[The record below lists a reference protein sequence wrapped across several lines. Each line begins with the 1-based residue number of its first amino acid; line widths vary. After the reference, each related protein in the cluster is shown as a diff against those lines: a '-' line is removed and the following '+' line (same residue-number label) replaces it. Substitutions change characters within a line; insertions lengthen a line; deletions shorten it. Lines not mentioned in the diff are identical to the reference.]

1 MPKKQVPIKYTSR
14 EFASIKTDLV
24 DYVKRYYPQVYRD
37 FNEASFGSLM
47 LDTVSYVGDI
57 LSFYLDYQANE
68 SFLHTAVE
76 YDNIIKLG
84 RQLGY
89 RYKGVESSWGTAT
102 FYIQVPANSTGLGPD
117 TRYMPILK
125 KGSQFSAE
133 DGGAF
138 ILNEDIDF
146 AHPENEIRV
155 ASVQD
160 STGIP
165 VSYAIKTQGTV
176 CSGVYREEIHPVGD
190 FKSWQKIGLTSD
202 NITEIMSVVDT
213 EGHEY
218 FQVDYLSQDVV
229 WKPVTNRDSDTKDQ
243 AAAILKPFTVPRRFI
258 VDRQF
263 YSTTL
268 VFGSSSEMLDP
279 NTRVTDPSNVVMKV
293 HGKNY
298 ISDEA
303 FDPSRLITSDKF
315 GVGPSKTDLK
325 VVYRVNSGA
334 NVNAQPHSLTTV
346 TDARFEFD
354 DPTVLTIQ
362 NQLFVRGSLEVDNEE
377 AIIGDVTAPHSSE
390 IKRKIYDV
398 FATQNRAVTQ
408 QDYEAMVYQM
418 PKEYGAIK
426 RCKVLRDHDSLKRN
440 LNLYVISE
448 RRNTT
453 LVNSNDIVK
462 RNVKSWIL
470 KNKMINDTV
479 DILDAKIV
487 NIGLDFVVVGA
498 ADVPKYDTLQRC
510 QAALQKLY
518 ERKLEIGEKFY
529 ISDIYTKLNR
539 VEGVVDVS
547 KVSVFQKTGGRYS
560 DIRFDLEKSMSADG
574 RYINVPENVVME
586 IKFPTED
593 IKGVIS

>member
-1 MPKKQVPIKYTSR
+1 MPRQVPIKYTSR
-14 EFASIKTDLV
+14 EFASIKNDLI
-24 DYVKRYYPQVYRD
+24 DYVKRYYPQIYRD
-37 FNEASFGSLM
+37 FNDASFGSLM
-47 LDTVSYVGDI
+47 FDTVSYVGDI

-89 RYKGVESSWGTAT
+89 RYKGIESSWGVAT
-102 FYIQVPANSTGLGPD
+102 LYIQVPANSTGLGPD

-125 KGSQFSAE
+125 KGSQFNAE

-138 ILNEDIDF
+138 ILNEDVDF

-160 STGIP
+160 QTGVP
-165 VSYAIKTQGTV
+165 VTYAIKTQGMV
-176 CSGVYREEIHPVGD
+176 CSGVMRQEVHQVPS
-190 FKSWQKIGLTSD
+190 FKPWQKIKLNADG
-202 NITEIMSVVDT
+202 ITEVVSVLDA

-218 FQVDYLSQDVV
+218 YQVDYLSQDVV
-229 WKPVTNRDSDTKDQ
+229 WKPVTNRDSKTRDQ
-243 AAAILKPFTVPRRFI
+243 AASILKPFTVPRRFI

-263 YSTTL
+263 FSTTL

-279 NTRVTDPSNVVMKV
+279 RSRVADPANVVMKV

-298 ISDEA
+298 ISDES

-315 GVGPSKTDLK
+315 GIGPSNTELT
-325 VVYRVNSGA
+325 VVYRVNSEA
-334 NVNAQPHSLTTV
+334 NVNAQPHAVTSV
-346 TDARFEFD
+346 TDAKWEFE
-354 DPTVLTIQ
+354 DPTLLTPQ
-362 NQLFVRGSLEVDNEE
+362 SQLFVMGSLEVDNEE
-377 AIIGDVTAPHSSE
+377 PIIGDVSTPHSDE
-390 IKRKIYDV
+390 LKRRIYDV

-418 PKEYGAIK
+418 PKEYGGIK

-440 LNLYVISE
+440 LNLYVMSE
-448 RRNTT
+448 RRDTT
-453 LVNSNDIVK
+453 LTPTNDIVK

-487 NIGLDFVVVGA
+487 NVGIDFVVVGDA
-498 ADVPKYDTLQRC
+498 GTPKYDTLQRC
-510 QAALQKLY
+510 QEALMELFS
-518 ERKLEIGEKFY
+518 RKLEIGEKFY

-539 VEGVVDVS
+539 VSGVVDVS
-547 KVSVFQKTGGRYS
+547 RVKVFQKAGGMYS
-560 DIRFDLEKSMSADG
+560 DIRFDVDKSMSADG
-574 RYINVPENVVME
+574 RYINVPENVIME
-586 IKFPTED
+586 IKFPEDD
-593 IKGVIS
+593 IKGVVS

>member
-1 MPKKQVPIKYTSR
+1 MPRQVPIKYTSR
-14 EFASIKTDLV
+14 EFASIKNDLI
-24 DYVKRYYPQVYRD
+24 DYVKRYYPKVYRD
-37 FNEASFGSLM
+37 FNDASFGSLM
-47 LDTVSYVGDI
+47 FDTVAYVGDI

-89 RYKGVESSWGTAT
+89 RYKGVESSWGVAT
-102 FYIQVPANSTGLGPD
+102 LYIQVPANATGLGPD

-125 KGSQFSAE
+125 KGSQFNAE

-138 ILNEDIDF
+138 ILNEDVDF

-160 STGIP
+160 QTGVP
-165 VSYAIKTQGTV
+165 VTYAIKTQGMV
-176 CSGVYREEIHPVGD
+176 CSGVMREEVHTVSS
-190 FKSWQKIGLTSD
+190 FKPWQKVKLRAD
-202 NITEIMSVVDT
+202 NITEVVSVVDS

-218 FQVDYLSQDVV
+218 YQVDYLSQDVV
-229 WKPVTNRDSDTKDQ
+229 WKPVTNRDSTTRDQ
-243 AAAILKPFTVPRRFI
+243 AASILKPFTVPRRFI

-263 YSTTL
+263 FSTTL

-279 NTRVTDPSNVVMKV
+279 RTRVADPSNVVMQV

-315 GVGPSKTDLK
+315 GIGPSNTELT
-325 VVYRVNSGA
+325 VVYRVNSEI
-334 NVNAQPHSLTTV
+334 NVNAQPHAVTTV
-346 TDARFEFD
+346 TNANFEFE
-354 DPTVLTIQ
+354 DPSVLTPQ
-362 NQLFVRGSLEVDNEE
+362 SQVFVMGSLEVDNEE
-377 AIIGDVTAPHSSE
+377 AIIGDVSTPHSDE
-390 IKRKIYDV
+390 LKRRIYDV

-418 PKEYGAIK
+418 PKEYGGIK

-448 RRNTT
+448 RRDTT
-453 LVNSNDIVK
+453 LTPTNDIVK

-479 DILDAKIV
+479 DILDAKII
-487 NIGLDFVVVGA
+487 NIGIDFVVVGA

-510 QAALQKLY
+510 QKALQELY
-518 ERKLEIGEKFY
+518 SRKLEIGEKFY
-529 ISDIYTKLNR
+529 ISEVYTKLNR

-547 KVSVFQKTGGRYS
+547 KVKVFQKAGGLYS
-560 DIRFDLEKSMSADG
+560 DIRFDIGKSMSADG
-574 RYINVPENVVME
+574 RYINIPENVIME
-586 IKFPTED
+586 IKFLEDD
-593 IKGVIS
+593 IKGVVS